1 MVIVL
6 SWFGIISLLLALI
19 PVVAISPI
27 LLYIG
32 TLIGAQAFQTTPER
46 HAPGIVLALTPHLAA
61 WAKTLMA
68 GALIAAGT
76 SAAAIG
82 FDKLGAAGVLY
93 RGLQVMGG
101 GAILTGLVLGAVGVF
116 VIERQFAK
124 AAAFAAAGAVLSDFG
139 GMHGAAVGHRG
150 GARVC

>member
-1 MVIVL
+1 MD
-6 SWFGIISLLLALI
+6 
-19 PVVAISPI
+19 
-27 LLYIG
+27 
-32 TLIGAQAFQTTPER
+32 
-46 HAPGIVLALTPHLAA
+46 
-61 WAKTLMA
+61 

-124 AAAFAAAGAVLSDFG
+124 AAAFAAAGAVLSYFG
-139 GMHGAAVGHRG
+139 FMHGEAVGIGSGLGVMPSVAFAYAAVAILLLAIGRSSLSSPAVEPERA
-150 GARVC
+150 GALAVPAE